1 VQGTV
6 REFAAATGAGRVLLD
21 DGRDVSFG
29 PARSWPPGCAGSRSA
44 SGSGW
49 RRPTATG
56 SGPDSDP
63 DSVITLM
70 TLVTL
75 TA

>member
-1 VQGTV
+1 M

-29 PARSWPPGCAGSRSA
+29 PAAFVA
-44 SGSGW
+44 SGL
-49 RRPTATG
+49 RRFQIGQRVRLETAD
-56 SGPDSDP
+56 SDPDSDP

>member
-1 VQGTV
+1 V
-6 REFAAATGAGRVLLD
+6 
-21 DGRDVSFG
+21 
-29 PARSWPPGCAGSRSA
+29 A
-44 SGSGW
+44 SGL
-49 RRPTATG
+49 RRLRIGQRVRLETAD
-56 SGPDSDP
+56 SDPDSDP